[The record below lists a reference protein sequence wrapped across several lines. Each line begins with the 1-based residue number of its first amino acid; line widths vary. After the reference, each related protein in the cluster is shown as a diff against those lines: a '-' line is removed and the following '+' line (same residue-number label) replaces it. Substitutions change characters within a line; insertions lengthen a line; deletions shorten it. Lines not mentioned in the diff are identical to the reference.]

1 MEEFKCTLGGSVLNT
16 RATEVY
22 NLKDLKLTEN
32 KETKNLAESHSE
44 VCILNEKYNVIVYFK
59 SSKLL
64 RLHGIAFMVTIWD
77 RERRNINVH
86 LFRIQPET
94 NKFITQKFK
103 LKSMPFEARRE
114 FFIVGA
120 MDEESIYKE
129 VKYRLEYEYSA
140 TNKRLNGMNVF

>member
-16 RATEVY
+16 QATEVY

-32 KETKNLAESHSE
+32 KEPKNLAESYSE
-44 VCILNEKYNVIVYFK
+44 ICILNEKYNVIAYFK

-64 RLHGIAFMVTIWD
+64 RLHDIAFMITIWD
-77 RERRNINVH
+77 KERRNINVH

-103 LKSMPFEARRE
+103 LKSIPFEVRRE
-114 FFIVGA
+114 FFIMDA
-120 MDEESIYKE
+120 MDEESLYKE
-129 VKYRLEYEYSA
+129 IKYRLEYEYSA
-140 TNKRLNGMNVF
+140 TNKRLHGMHLF